1 MHNQNI
7 KFKQAREEKLTSKY
21 KQSRIQ
27 HQEELKRKSAILGRA
42 FVDFQKKVAKMDL
55 KDMESNSEIAV
66 LRWVSGL
73 LPVKTRI
80 WLGSLMGFS
89 ISSSSYSY
97 AKAMQLGD
105 KRQKGPFLL
114 DW

>member
-42 FVDFQKKVAKMDL
+42 FVDFQK
-55 KDMESNSEIAV
+55 N
-66 LRWVSGL
+66 
-73 LPVKTRI
+73 
-80 WLGSLMGFS
+80 
-89 ISSSSYSY
+89 
-97 AKAMQLGD
+97 
-105 KRQKGPFLL
+105 L
-114 DW
+114 DS

>member
-66 LRWVSGL
+66 LRWVFTDFHRFYRVFTGL
-73 LPVKTRI
+73 NEYFAV
-80 WLGSLMGFS
+80 
-89 ISSSSYSY
+89 
-97 AKAMQLGD
+97 Q
-105 KRQKGPFLL
+105 RQFV
-114 DW
+114 